1 MPVPKSKSTR
11 KPVFANQR
19 THMSLPRLIFSRQF
33 SQAPRKSTRYDLSE
47 LKSPGVVAT
56 FTISKIVRAKSSVSV
71 MATRAA
77 LRSCGS
83 KMHRGQRG
91 RHLSSAGHSRPHRMT
106 ACTVQ
111 ILISR
116 VFCMTKTFPKSRRPF
131 RSPNKPSRLVTNIA
145 RRHRT

>member
-1 MPVPKSKSTR
+1 MPVPKSNSTR

-116 VFCMTKTFPKSRRPF
+116 VFCVTKPKAESPRPF
-131 RSPNKPSRLVTNIA
+131 RRANEAPRLVA
-145 RRHRT
+145 SAA